1 MKPTRIFKTSATI
14 IDHVNANNYL
24 ETDTKTGI
32 SKAVISGLILR
43 ASKHSVETS
52 IKRWNT
58 NSEALQEFKQ
68 CCH

>member
-32 SKAVISGLILR
+32 SKYVISGLILR
-43 ASKHSVETS
+43 ADKHSVETS

>member
-24 ETDTKTGI
+24 ETDIKTEI
-32 SKAVISGLILR
+32 FKSVISGLILG
-43 ASKHSVETS
+43 ANKHSVETF

-58 NSEALQEFKQ
+58 NSEALPEFKQ

>member
-32 SKAVISGLILR
+32 SKSVISGLILR
-43 ASKHSVETS
+43 ADKHSVETS